1 MLVYEKIYLTEGIHH
16 NHNNNHNHLK
26 THNNLHLHY
35 RNKTVAKTKKI
46 PQQQQQQQ
54 RQQLSNLQQN
64 QRGQVN
70 TLGVPGDKDN
80 VSPTSSSHTSPKFQE
95 DPQSPKASPVAYG
108 NIHVNEPFAS
118 GGYPTSFSNATT
130 TTTTSTSTTAE

>member
-1 MLVYEKIYLTEGIHH
+1 MTEGIHH
-16 NHNNNHNHLK
+16 NHNNNNNHLK
-26 THNNLHLHY
+26 NST
-35 RNKTVAKTKKI
+35 TICIFIIETKLSPRQRKS

-108 NIHVNEPFAS
+108 NIRE
-118 GGYPTSFSNATT
+118 
-130 TTTTSTSTTAE
+130 

>member
-16 NHNNNHNHLK
+16 NHNNNNNHLK
-26 THNNLHLHY
+26 TPQQSASSLSKQKLSP
-35 RNKTVAKTKKI
+35 RQRKS

-108 NIHVNEPFAS
+108 NIRK
-118 GGYPTSFSNATT
+118 
-130 TTTTSTSTTAE
+130 